1 MARCAEQSLSPDL
14 GERTKAANALQ
25 KFMNYPLDQEVDK
38 TAVGLSVLNV
48 AIDIFS
54 TDIMGILGEVAGP
67 IVNYF
72 LSVPFSGLNE
82 FSGKKVESARVDAF
96 LTATFGD
103 KFNRTEMNMISNHLK
118 LPANVKD
125 WANEEAELTAG
136 SGRINPNLEPLA
148 RSYSMT
154 IQDPGVLADVLADF
168 NALKAKSHPAQ

>member
-72 LSVPFSGLNE
+72 LSVPFSGLKE
-82 FSGKKVESARVDAF
+82 FSGKKVESEKVDAF

-136 SGRINPNLEPLA
+136 SGRINPNLDPLA

-154 IQDPGVLADVLADF
+154 IQDPCVLSEVLADF
-168 NALKAKSHPAQ
+168 NALKAKSHPAP